1 MINKL
6 PIYKAVITENDE
18 GIDAIA
24 FVKEPA
30 VESVIMKFNKNN
42 KRDVK
47 FSLLDDNKRK
57 IIFPIMRCDFP
68 IYRYDNYFGEYFVIY
83 TKEVIEKMARK
94 MIADNTANNINI
106 EHNNNEIVNGI
117 YLEELFIKDIEK
129 GINPK
134 GYEDIENYSLF
145 GVYSIDNN
153 EIWQQIENGTFTG
166 LSLEGMFNFDYYDDE
181 VDNVDNELNEW
192 EEILEL
198 FKRVL
203 KQNDK

>member
-42 KRDVK
+42 KRHVK

-181 VDNVDNELNEW
+181 VDNIDNELNEW
-192 EEILEL
+192 EEVLEL

>member
-42 KRDVK
+42 KRHVK

-166 LSLEGMFNFDYYDDE
+166 LSLEVMFNFDYYDDE

>member
-42 KRDVK
+42 KRHVK

-83 TKEVIEKMARK
+83 TKEVIENMARK

-134 GYEDIENYSLF
+134 VYEDIENYSLF

-181 VDNVDNELNEW
+181 VDNIDNELNEW
-192 EEILEL
+192 EEVLEL

>member
-42 KRDVK
+42 KRHVK

-83 TKEVIEKMARK
+83 TKEVIEKMARN

-181 VDNVDNELNEW
+181 VDNIDNELNEW
-192 EEILEL
+192 EEVLEL

>member
-1 MINKL
+1 MLKL
-6 PIYKAVITENDE
+6 PIFKAIISENDE

-30 VESVIMKFNKNN
+30 VESVMMKFNKNN
-42 KRDVK
+42 KKNVK

-57 IIFPIMRCDFP
+57 IIFPIMRCNFP
-68 IYRYDNYFGEYFVIY
+68 IYRCDDYIGEYYIIY

-94 MIADNTANNINI
+94 MIADNTTNNFNI
-106 EHNNNEIVNGI
+106 EHNNNDTVSGI
-117 YLEELFIKDIEK
+117 YLEELFIKDTKK

-134 GYEDIENYSLF
+134 GYEDIEEYSLF

-153 EIWQQIENGTFTG
+153 EIWQQIENGEFTG
-166 LSLEGMFNFDYYDDE
+166 LSLEGLFNFDYYDDE
-181 VDNVDNELNEW
+181 VDNIDNELNEW
-192 EEILEL
+192 EEVLEL

-203 KQNDK
+203 NEV

>member
-106 EHNNNEIVNGI
+106 EHNNNDTVSGI

>member
-42 KRDVK
+42 KKNVK

-153 EIWQQIENGTFTG
+153 EIWQEIENGTFTG